1 MSYIDKTVSKD
12 EAFIK
17 QAKICKLSF
26 LDRFIAAA
34 LYMLAGIFGIISI
47 FVALDPIEV
56 GGVKVAMSGLAMA
69 GAGGAL
75 IALAFIL
82 LIYKLIQKLT
92 GVTPEQAVS
101 KGPIVRL
108 ICFGLFAI
116 IVGIGIAVLVGED
129 SALCNIIIGIAG
141 LFCGAFVLTFA
152 IIRYCCIKLVVTD
165 KRVFGKK
172 NIWRTEAF
180 DLPIA
185 KADNVVIVF
194 SFWGKMF
201 NYASVQIKSVM
212 GDYIIRYVKS
222 PEEFK
227 NLVIDFA
234 AKEKA
239 EAEPAK

>member
-12 EAFIK
+12 EALIK
-17 QAKICKLSF
+17 QAKISKLSF

-34 LYMLAGIFGIISI
+34 LYLLAGIFGLVSI
-47 FVALDPIEV
+47 FVPFDPIEV
-56 GGVKVAMSGLAMA
+56 GNVKVAMSGLGMA

-75 IALAFIL
+75 FALALII

-101 KGPIVRL
+101 KGPIIRL
-108 ICFGLFAI
+108 VCYGVFAM
-116 IVGIGIAVLVGED
+116 IVGILVAAFAGENV
-129 SALCNIIIGIAG
+129 ALCNIIITAAG
-141 LFCGAFVLTFA
+141 LFCGLFVLVFA
-152 IIRYCCIKLVVTD
+152 IIRYKCIKLVVTD
-165 KRVFGKK
+165 KRVFGRK
-172 NIWRTEAF
+172 NIWRTESF

-212 GDYIIRYVKS
+212 GDYVIRYVKS

-234 AKEKA
+234 AKEK
-239 EAEPAK
+239 EAEEAAE